1 MRKNKSIPQLPEGTI
16 NGITLDQLK
25 QAITDIQQ
33 DIFTKENQLPT
44 MPFFQKIATGRQLDL
59 MRARLEKLYDMRTKL
74 EHAPFTRI
82 EKPENEP
89 PSYPTIGGKD

>member
-1 MRKNKSIPQLPEGTI
+1 MRKNKSIPQLQKGTI

-25 QAITDIQQ
+25 QAIADIQQ

-44 MPFFQKIATGRQLDL
+44 MPFFQQIATGRQLDL
-59 MRARLEKLYDMRTKL
+59 MRARLEKLYDMLAKL

-82 EKPENEP
+82 EKPEDEP
-89 PSYPTIGGKD
+89 PSYPTIGG

>member
-1 MRKNKSIPQLPEGTI
+1 MRKHNPLPQFPKGTI

-25 QAITDIQQ
+25 QAIADIQQ

-44 MPFFQKIATGRQLDL
+44 MPFFQQIVTGRQLDL
-59 MRARLEKLYDMRTKL
+59 MRARLEKLYDMRAKL

-89 PSYPTIGGKD
+89 PSYPTIGG

>member
-1 MRKNKSIPQLPEGTI
+1 MRKHKTLPQLPEGTI

-25 QAITDIQQ
+25 QAIADMQQ

-44 MPFFQKIATGRQLDL
+44 MPFFQQIATGRQLDL
-59 MRARLEKLYDMRTKL
+59 MRERLEKLYDMRAKL

-82 EKPENEP
+82 EKPDQTP
-89 PSYPTIGGKD
+89 TSYPTIGG